1 MQHFLQKNKEKREKM
16 SHFTQNGRTKM
27 VRSAQRVT

>member
-1 MQHFLQKNKEKREKM
+1 MQHFFTKKEEKREKM
-16 SHFTQNGRTKM
+16 SHFIQNGSKI